1 MRVVLTGAA
10 GMLGSSIAEAWR
22 RLRPDDELVGV
33 DRVDVDLRDREAVLD
48 LVTTVAPG
56 AIVHVAA
63 RVGGIADR
71 LAHPAGYLLDNLL
84 IDTSVISAA
93 LTVGVP
99 ELLYVSSGGIYP
111 ADAAQPI
118 PEGALLTGPLEP
130 ALEPYAIAKIAGTRL
145 CAHASSER
153 GFRYRAMIP
162 SNMYGPGEDPALDR
176 AQLVTAALRKMYDA
190 KRAGGGEV
198 VVWGDGTALRELTYV
213 GDVAGWVVEAAGRL
227 AAWPELMNLGSG
239 KEVTVR
245 EVYETAREV
254 SGAKVDLVFDASRPV
269 GVARR
274 ILDSTKA
281 RALGWAP
288 TTSLGDGMAVA
299 YRALEARLD
308 AER

>member
-1 MRVVLTGAA
+1 
-10 GMLGSSIAEAWR
+10 MLGTSITEAWHK
-22 RLRPDDELVGV
+22 LRPDDELVGI
-33 DRVDVDLRDREAVLD
+33 DRAEVDLRDHAAVQALI
-48 LVTTVAPG
+48 TAAAPD

-71 LAHPAGYLLDNLL
+71 VSHPAGYLLDNLL
-84 IDTSVISAA
+84 IDTSVIAAA
-93 LTVGVP
+93 LSAGVP
-99 ELLYVSSGGIYP
+99 ELLYVSSAGIYP
-111 ADAAQPI
+111 ADAEQPI
-118 PEGALLTGPLEP
+118 AEGALLTGPLEP

-145 CAHASSER
+145 CAHASSEHGVR
-153 GFRYRAMIP
+153 FRAMIP

-190 KRAGGGEV
+190 KAAGAGEV

-213 GDVAGWVVEAAGRL
+213 SDVARWVAEAAGHL

-239 KEVTVR
+239 IEVTVR
-245 EVYETAREV
+245 EVYETARAI

-274 ILDSTKA
+274 VLDSTKA

-288 TTSLGDGMAVA
+288 STDLKEGMAVA
-299 YRALEARLD
+299 YRALEERLD